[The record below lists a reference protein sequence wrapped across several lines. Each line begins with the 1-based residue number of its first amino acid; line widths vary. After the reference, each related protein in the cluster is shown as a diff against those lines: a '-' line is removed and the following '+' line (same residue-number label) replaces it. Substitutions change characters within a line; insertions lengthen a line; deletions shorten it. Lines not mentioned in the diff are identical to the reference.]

1 MVGLVLSGGGA
12 RASFQVGA
20 LRYLYDEVGI
30 TPSVITGTSAGSI
43 LAAVLAQSADHTG
56 QRASL
61 ARLEEL
67 FRGMT
72 DSSDM
77 FEELPWFTRLRERGP
92 ELMEAL
98 ERRHRRQGTLGRSF
112 RRVADLRHGITVA
125 AERVKAANGARPN
138 DAAAEEEP
146 VEAARRADAAA
157 ATAPPTKLTPDGT
170 GPSGGGLPGE
180 PAASPEAW
188 QDWTTSVSERLLE
201 SIELVR
207 AVGRASADLGTIVGG
222 ARRERSMFRPGRVV
236 DRLVEPDVFD
246 ETAVASSG
254 VTLRIAVVA
263 LESGELRYVTESG
276 TLVDREN
283 RPVEEGY
290 RTPIVEAVRASCAI
304 PTVFPPV
311 RLGQENYV
319 DGGVRESLPAD
330 IAMRHLGVDTCYA
343 VVAGPSG
350 VQHEES
356 YDERDMLAIVLRT
369 TTAIMADEV
378 QRDEVRRAREAGAV
392 VIEPEFDVHDTLT
405 VEPGLIAIAMDYGWM
420 RAAEV
425 HQDASAQEQAVTRD
439 VVLLRRRIWRAEEDA
454 FGGEELPEAELLE
467 RVTAITG
474 LKFELRDLLRRLPAG
489 RLPAGAEDWWRTWE
503 HHTFDIPVTP
513 GWATA

>member
-1 MVGLVLSGGGA
+1 MPPAPGSPVVGLVLSGGGA

-125 AERVKAANGARPN
+125 AERVKAANGARPD

-180 PAASPEAW
+180 PAASPAP
-188 QDWTTSVSERLLE
+188 S
-201 SIELVR
+201 
-207 AVGRASADLGTIVGG
+207 AGRARTSG
-222 ARRERSMFRPGRVV
+222 RSS
-236 DRLVEPDVFD
+236 
-246 ETAVASSG
+246 VASAASG
-254 VTLRIAVVA
+254 RCSVPAVSWTA
-263 LESGELRYVTESG
+263 SWNPTSSTRRRWRARGSRCASPSWPW
-276 TLVDREN
+276 R
-283 RPVEEGY
+283 
-290 RTPIVEAVRASCAI
+290 AASCGTS
-304 PTVFPPV
+304 P
-311 RLGQENYV
+311 
-319 DGGVRESLPAD
+319 SPA
-330 IAMRHLGVDTCYA
+330 
-343 VVAGPSG
+343 PSSSG
-350 VQHEES
+350 
-356 YDERDMLAIVLRT
+356 RT
-369 TTAIMADEV
+369 
-378 QRDEVRRAREAGAV
+378 AR
-392 VIEPEFDVHDTLT
+392 
-405 VEPGLIAIAMDYGWM
+405 
-420 RAAEV
+420 
-425 HQDASAQEQAVTRD
+425 
-439 VVLLRRRIWRAEEDA
+439 
-454 FGGEELPEAELLE
+454 
-467 RVTAITG
+467 
-474 LKFELRDLLRRLPAG
+474 
-489 RLPAGAEDWWRTWE
+489 
-503 HHTFDIPVTP
+503 
-513 GWATA
+513 